1 MLDELVSLSFS
12 DDGVA
17 AATTK
22 VYKKRAHEAESAI
35 YREDTVINDP
45 ALPDNR
51 FTLSTT
57 QPKATNVFYG
67 TRRISVNFRHER
79 VIPIPG
85 GTGKFPVV
93 VKCEFSIPVGVSG
106 ADIEY
111 DLGAFRAF
119 IMHDIAKR
127 LVKTMET

>member
-22 VYKKRAHEAESAI
+22 LYKKRAHEAESAI
-35 YREDTVINDP
+35 YRENTVINDP
-45 ALPDNR
+45 SLPDNR

-67 TRRISVNFRHER
+67 TRRISINYRHER
-79 VIPIPG
+79 VVPIPG

-93 VKCEFSIPVGVSG
+93 AKCDFSIPVGVSG
-106 ADIEY
+106 SDIEY
-111 DLGAFRAF
+111 DFGAFCAF
-119 IMHDIAKR
+119 LLHDVAKR